1 MVGLTVVLLAVA
13 NVERDNPLVAPSLSY
28 NSSSRNG
35 AAVVVDDDEKVGG
48 EEDTSVV
55 E

>member
-35 AAVVVDDDEKVGG
+35 AAVVVDDKVGG

>member
-35 AAVVVDDDEKVGG
+35 AAAVVDDEKVGG